1 MDIKVGSLVK
11 NKRTQEIGL
20 VTKLGQQVAMVN
32 YWDIDEGR
40 IQRQDQPGYSWL
52 ATLEHFHDYDLTV

>member
-11 NKRTQEIGL
+11 NKNTQEIGL
-20 VTKLGQQVAMVN
+20 VTKLGDMVAMVN

-40 IQRQDQPGYSWL
+40 IQRQDRSGHSL
-52 ATLEHFHDYDLTV
+52 IANLEHFHDYDLTV